1 MLGLGEE
8 QAQVLQES
16 ASPVFWGLDC
26 SQAAAPIV
34 PLPGADNQDSSCP
47 IEGAST
53 LPSGPITLPLALLTA
68 MSQTLEGQAGT
79 AG

>member
-47 IEGAST
+47 VE
-53 LPSGPITLPLALLTA
+53 
-68 MSQTLEGQAGT
+68 
-79 AG
+79 